1 MSNLNLRLEIKRKIF
16 HILSILSLLLPLYVL
31 GKYSVT
37 IIMFFMIVFL
47 FPVSYFRIKN
57 VFTLWFWKI
66 IQLVEREKNI
76 KVLPARQAFS
86 LAIGILIS
94 SLVFDERILQISIIS
109 TAVYDG
115 FATIIGMLFG
125 KHKFPW
131 GKSLEGTAGGVLFNT
146 LALSVIIPV
155 EYAFIISLFVAVVEN
170 LSRSDVW
177 ILDDNLLIP
186 VFTGLFSWFLDVPAK
201 LPQFFLPFL

>member
-1 MSNLNLRLEIKRKIF
+1 MSNLRLEIKRKIF
-16 HILSILSLLLPLYVL
+16 HIFSILTLLLPLYMF
-31 GKYSVT
+31 GKYSVA

-47 FPVSYFRIKN
+47 FPVSFFRIKN

-66 IQLVEREKNI
+66 IDLVERKENI

-86 LAIGILIS
+86 LAVGFLIT
-94 SLVFDERILQISIIS
+94 SLVFDEGILQICIIS

-115 FATIIGMLFG
+115 FATIIGLLTG

-131 GKSLEGTAGGVLFNT
+131 GKSLEGTLGGILFNT
-146 LALSVIIPV
+146 LALSMVIPV

-177 ILDDNLLIP
+177 FLDDNLLIP
-186 VFTGLFSWFLDVPAK
+186 VFTGLFSWFLDVPAE
-201 LPQFFLPFL
+201 LPQFFFSFL